1 MGLLVHEAQVFGVE
15 LLETVFLL
23 SPAHHKHVSKC
34 LVCVQKELG
43 LSYIPELSTVILSL
57 LVTLIQTELEHEQL
71 SILKLL
77 LFLLKW
83 KSENGMVI

>member
-1 MGLLVHEAQVFGVE
+1 ME
-15 LLETVFLL
+15 LLETIFSL
-23 SPAHHKHVSKC
+23 SPAHHKHSGGVEPIVEVSKC